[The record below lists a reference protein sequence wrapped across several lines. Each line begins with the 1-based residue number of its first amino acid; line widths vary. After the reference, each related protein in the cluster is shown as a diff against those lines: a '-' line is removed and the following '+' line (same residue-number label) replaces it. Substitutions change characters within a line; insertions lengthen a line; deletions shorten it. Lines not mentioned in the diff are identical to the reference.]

1 MEIDAQMSG
10 TITSKRVGFCDCV
23 ASRSRLGDL
32 SYDTTEIANHLKGI
46 ERETGREGKL
56 FFSTFK
62 QKKKKILKK
71 HDFFFFSPTFFFS
84 KKNS

>member
-56 FFSTFK
+56 FFFDLQSI
-62 QKKKKILKK
+62 KKKHFEK
-71 HDFFFFSPTFFFS
+71 T
-84 KKNS
+84 